1 MAKGEKNAV
10 LDKNSVYI
18 LQAGTPVFLKTADI
32 CAITGKSNQWIGQ
45 LTSQGTLNK
54 TKTKHGS
61 LYELLPNIKA
71 YCEMLE
77 ERVEE
82 RSDNPDIQKLE
93 IEKRQ
98 ADVKAKKIKTT
109 MLDYEMKELKGKM
122 HRSEDVASMTADLI
136 YAIRGAMLALPG
148 RLSVDLAGI
157 SDPAEISARIQKEV
171 YLLMDE
177 LSSYEYD
184 PEKYRERVKER
195 YGRDVTLGADDDD
208 E

>member
-1 MAKGEKNAV
+1 MAKSEKNV
-10 LDKNSVYI
+10 VFDKNSAYI
-18 LQAGTPVFLKTADI
+18 LQAGTPIFLKTADI

-45 LTSQGTLNK
+45 LTAQGTLNK

-77 ERVEE
+77 DRIDE
-82 RSDNPDIQKLE
+82 RSDNPDIEKLE

-98 ADVKAKKIKTT
+98 ADVKAKKIKAA
-109 MLDYEMKELKGKM
+109 MLDYEMKEMRGKM
-122 HRSEDVASMTADLI
+122 HRSEDVAAMTADLI

-148 RLSVDLAGI
+148 RLSVDLSSI
-157 SDPAEISARIQKEV
+157 SDPAEIAVRIQKEV
-171 YLLMDE
+171 YLIMNE
-177 LSSYEYD
+177 LAEYEYD
-184 PEKYRERVKER
+184 PEKYRERV
-195 YGRDVTLGADDDD
+195 RDRSGHDIALIEDDD

>member
-1 MAKGEKNAV
+1 MAKGEKNV
-10 LDKNSVYI
+10 VFDKNSAYI

-32 CAITGKSNQWIGQ
+32 CAMTGKSNQWIGQ

-77 ERVEE
+77 ERAEE
-82 RSDNPDIQKLE
+82 RSDNPDIEKLE
-93 IEKRQ
+93 IEKRK
-98 ADVKAKKIKTT
+98 ADVKAKKAKAA
-109 MLDYEMKELKGKM
+109 MAELEMKELQGKM
-122 HRSEDVASMTADLI
+122 HRSEDVAAMTADLI

-148 RLSVDLAGI
+148 RLSVDLSSI
-157 SDPAEISARIQKEV
+157 SDPAEIAVRIQKEV
-171 YLLMDE
+171 YLVMDE
-177 LSSYEYD
+177 LSAYEYD

-195 YGRDVTLGADDDD
+195 YGRDITLGTDDDD

>member
-1 MAKGEKNAV
+1 VAKGEKNAV